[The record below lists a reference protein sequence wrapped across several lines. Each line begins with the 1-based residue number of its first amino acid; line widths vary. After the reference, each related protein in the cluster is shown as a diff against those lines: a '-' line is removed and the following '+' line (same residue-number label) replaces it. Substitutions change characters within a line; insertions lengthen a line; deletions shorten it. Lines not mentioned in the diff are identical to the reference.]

1 MNTKNEELEL
11 VWGLEAI
18 SKIIGRT
25 VRQTHYMLST
35 GKIPAKQI
43 GNRWVVERG
52 ALIRFFMESA
62 A

>member
-1 MNTKNEELEL
+1 MNTKNEPEL

-43 GNRWVVERG
+43 GTRWVVERG
-52 ALIRFFMESA
+52 QLMRFFMESA

>member
-1 MNTKNEELEL
+1 MNNKNDELEL

-35 GKIPAKQI
+35 GKIPARQI

-52 ALIRFFMESA
+52 VLIRFFMEA